1 MLRNRLDVFRNLDV
15 GSPPTQ
21 WVRQLSANNMGQTV
35 LFAGWLLSMI
45 LLPIAKWGW
54 GEAALKWGVLL
65 SVLLQTWLVLVI
77 LGGIW
82 DVAKTLRIVMIILL
96 TTFSMEAIG
105 TEVGWPFGA
114 YHYTA
119 QLQPQLAGV
128 PLLIPLAWLMMLPVA
143 WAVASQL
150 TGQTSGWRFVGV
162 SALAFTAWDLFLDP
176 QMVAWGF
183 WVWDQPGGY
192 FGIPWQNFW
201 GWVLTA
207 ALVTILA
214 RPGKILP
221 YALVVVYIAVWLLE
235 TVGLLFLWNLPGPAL
250 AGAMGMG
257 SFIFLLWRVKTRRR
271 GS

>member
-105 TEVGWPFGA
+105 TEVG
-114 YHYTA
+114 
-119 QLQPQLAGV
+119 
-128 PLLIPLAWLMMLPVA
+128 
-143 WAVASQL
+143 
-150 TGQTSGWRFVGV
+150 
-162 SALAFTAWDLFLDP
+162 
-176 QMVAWGF
+176 
-183 WVWDQPGGY
+183 
-192 FGIPWQNFW
+192 
-201 GWVLTA
+201 
-207 ALVTILA
+207 
-214 RPGKILP
+214 
-221 YALVVVYIAVWLLE
+221 
-235 TVGLLFLWNLPGPAL
+235 
-250 AGAMGMG
+250 
-257 SFIFLLWRVKTRRR
+257 
-271 GS
+271 